1 MKHQDI
7 LISKLEAIAF
17 HNLVINNITDL
28 VHPFHLNDLAHQHIQ
43 SITSNIGQKIVGDY
57 VTIPCLK
64 RERKLSVSVTNNVK
78 IEQSIPPEA
87 DETVVPIEEVK
98 MINSPFSTQVV
109 EKING
114 INLPMLIDTGAT
126 ISIAHESMAT
136 LLTAKPRRI
145 ESAAM
150 GASGQMI
157 QFKSEA
163 TVSLEI
169 AGYETYITMYFTDNE
184 HTINDTNYSAI
195 IGCNALK
202 SLPPIT
208 FDFAIGQMKIS
219 GRSIPLGIPKN
230 TLLLNLPVRACKNYI
245 VPPQRCTV
253 IDCEIQQRFCYAER
267 EFMIHTAD
275 ENLAK
280 QEIYLTPCVIKPKTG
295 KFCIL
300 LNNPTNAPV
309 PVFKGMKIAAASVLK
324 NVKGQLME
332 IGAPLQ
338 EQQDK
343 TVDPTFK
350 VDLRNAEC
358 SPNEKKKLAELID
371 RHNDVFSKNKFDLG
385 SCTVEPYKIR
395 TYTEVPIQS
404 KPYRV
409 PYKYKETLNE
419 HISQLEKAGI
429 IREENTSWLSN
440 LTIVGKKDG
449 SIRPCLDMRKLNEV
463 IVPDG
468 FPIPRLDSILNTIAH
483 AKMFSSLD
491 LNSGFFQIRIS
502 PESKEKCGILLENK
516 TYVMERVPFG
526 LKNASAAFGRA
537 MAKVLEGL
545 ESDVIVY
552 VDDILVFTKSD
563 DFDKHLKALERVFER
578 FRTFKLKLSPKKC
591 HFAQKSIDFLGHTIS
606 GSGYTPSINNV
617 KAIINF
623 PRPKNAKET
632 KRILGMFSFFRRF
645 VPGHA
650 QIVEPLTRL
659 TAERVKFEWTEEQ
672 EKAFQ
677 KIKEVL
683 TSAPVLRFPREDAQY
698 YIFVDASTV
707 ARGALLAQKS
717 IENDRC
723 YNAIAY
729 YSKTL
734 TKAEKKWAAVHLE
747 LSSIVSALREF
758 RPYIYG
764 SPITV
769 TVFTD
774 HKPLTYLMQKS
785 SSNACLARW
794 LIELQGYDLKIQYVE
809 GKKNSVADAL
819 SRIETEGVTP
829 TEVHDIIEFP
839 RCLAINE
846 TETIDK
852 PTALNLLITRSQGG
866 GFRPINMARE
876 QREDV
881 VLAAIIDHLA
891 SNKPLQFSEATPES
905 DRNFAVRHIDR
916 FKIGNDNC
924 LYYTFSAI
932 KKTGEHE
939 RVAVAVPT
947 KWRKPIFDHM
957 HGSKASGGHRDTRCT
972 MHKLRQY
979 FWPHMSSDITE
990 WCRACITCQK
1000 TSHRKAPKVPM
1011 KSIVSNTIFA
1021 IVAAD
1026 ICGPFPET
1034 ANGNRYYMNI
1044 IDLFSK
1050 HVVSIPLKELTSVT
1064 VADNIMKHFVLIYG
1078 CFTELLTDNASIF
1091 TSQFFKYF
1099 CALLEIDKIYSTPY
1113 HHQGNGAVERSF
1125 RTFNLMLRKT
1135 MQNSTSDFDE
1145 LLPYTQ
1151 WVYNTSISSVTHETP
1166 FTLVFGREP
1175 IMALD
1180 KILNPRS
1187 HETFNSEQIEEFRET
1202 LFVNLR
1208 ESWIAAHE
1216 NAEIDRQKRKEKYDE
1231 SASETTIKVDQLMSV
1246 RGQVH
1251 HLDRP
1256 APYTAIACTRGKAVL
1271 ALTDLTIEAPVVVDI
1286 ASTTNF
1292 VGPAPTLYNYPVLP
1306 GETFNLLVYVQRSH
1320 PDGGLRR
1327 YHGPRTKLASLWM
1340 KDCGAFTTN
1349 ATALVLLRTYCYVM
1363 PQRSYCYECLRFR
1376 ASTSLAQQYIIQKT
1390 TSHLQVILTHF
1401 LTYTTLSHIGNP
1413 YSAVAMV
1420 YALHREESSKDDRME
1435 QVDDVQHSV
1444 KNDDLITGMPD
1455 VRWSPTNKF
1464 QLRLL
1469 VE

>member
-1 MKHQDI
+1 MEDGFDDEIQEFLMENELKEQQEYQEKATGPSTEPEPGMVNIEPILTPTSRKIQCDKWEKRTITFGNKFVSLERATGVITPLNRTEFKDLQMKHQDI

-43 SITSNIGQKIVGDY
+43 SITSNI
-57 VTIPCLK
+57 
-64 RERKLSVSVTNNVK
+64 
-78 IEQSIPPEA
+78 
-87 DETVVPIEEVK
+87 
-98 MINSPFSTQVV
+98 
-109 EKING
+109 
-114 INLPMLIDTGAT
+114 
-126 ISIAHESMAT
+126 
-136 LLTAKPRRI
+136 
-145 ESAAM
+145 
-150 GASGQMI
+150 
-157 QFKSEA
+157 
-163 TVSLEI
+163 
-169 AGYETYITMYFTDNE
+169 
-184 HTINDTNYSAI
+184 
-195 IGCNALK
+195 
-202 SLPPIT
+202 
-208 FDFAIGQMKIS
+208 
-219 GRSIPLGIPKN
+219 
-230 TLLLNLPVRACKNYI
+230 VRACKNYI

-350 VDLRNAEC
+350 
-358 SPNEKKKLAELID
+358 
-371 RHNDVFSKNKFDLG
+371 
-385 SCTVEPYKIR
+385 
-395 TYTEVPIQS
+395 
-404 KPYRV
+404 
-409 PYKYKETLNE
+409 
-419 HISQLEKAGI
+419 
-429 IREENTSWLSN
+429 
-440 LTIVGKKDG
+440 
-449 SIRPCLDMRKLNEV
+449 
-463 IVPDG
+463 
-468 FPIPRLDSILNTIAH
+468 
-483 AKMFSSLD
+483 
-491 LNSGFFQIRIS
+491 
-502 PESKEKCGILLENK
+502 
-516 TYVMERVPFG
+516 
-526 LKNASAAFGRA
+526 
-537 MAKVLEGL
+537 
-545 ESDVIVY
+545 
-552 VDDILVFTKSD
+552 
-563 DFDKHLKALERVFER
+563 
-578 FRTFKLKLSPKKC
+578 
-591 HFAQKSIDFLGHTIS
+591 
-606 GSGYTPSINNV
+606 
-617 KAIINF
+617 
-623 PRPKNAKET
+623 
-632 KRILGMFSFFRRF
+632 
-645 VPGHA
+645 
-650 QIVEPLTRL
+650 
-659 TAERVKFEWTEEQ
+659 
-672 EKAFQ
+672 
-677 KIKEVL
+677 
-683 TSAPVLRFPREDAQY
+683 
-698 YIFVDASTV
+698 
-707 ARGALLAQKS
+707 
-717 IENDRC
+717 
-723 YNAIAY
+723 
-729 YSKTL
+729 
-734 TKAEKKWAAVHLE
+734 
-747 LSSIVSALREF
+747 
-758 RPYIYG
+758 
-764 SPITV
+764 
-769 TVFTD
+769 
-774 HKPLTYLMQKS
+774 
-785 SSNACLARW
+785 
-794 LIELQGYDLKIQYVE
+794 
-809 GKKNSVADAL
+809 
-819 SRIETEGVTP
+819 
-829 TEVHDIIEFP
+829 
-839 RCLAINE
+839 
-846 TETIDK
+846 
-852 PTALNLLITRSQGG
+852 GG

-990 WCRACITCQK
+990 RCRACITCQK

-1064 VADNIMKHFVLIYG
+1064 
-1078 CFTELLTDNASIF
+1078 
-1091 TSQFFKYF
+1091 
-1099 CALLEIDKIYSTPY
+1099 
-1113 HHQGNGAVERSF
+1113 
-1125 RTFNLMLRKT
+1125 
-1135 MQNSTSDFDE
+1135 NSTSDFDE

-1151 WVYNTSISSVTHETP
+1151 WVYNTSISSVTHETL